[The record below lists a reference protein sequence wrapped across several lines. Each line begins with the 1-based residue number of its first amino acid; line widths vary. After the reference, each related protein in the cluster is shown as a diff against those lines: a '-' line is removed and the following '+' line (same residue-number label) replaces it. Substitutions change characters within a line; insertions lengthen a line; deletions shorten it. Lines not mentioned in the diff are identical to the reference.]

1 MTLDQRIT
9 RARLLAET
17 RPDAAEVLNFYA
29 KLVAYQRALLDRLPE
44 IAFDREDLA
53 HAVPAF
59 LDWLEREGP
68 PALSASVADR
78 RRIAR
83 DDWRERFDQATASTR
98 TEADGVDSCTMF
110 VVEALLQPFAE
121 REASVTATVRLKA
134 DTTADALPQN
144 ARTTSER
151 GTCPACGD
159 LPVVGVL
166 REEGHGARRSLVCG
180 RCATEWAYTRLSC
193 PGCGERQFESLPVYT
208 AEQFGHIR
216 VEACDSCRRFLKT
229 VDLTKDGRAV
239 PIVDDLA
246 SLSLDLWARSQGYE
260 RLRPNLLR
268 V

>member
-9 RARLLAET
+9 RARLLADT

-29 KLVAYQRALLDRLPE
+29 KLVEYQRALLDRLPE
-44 IAFDREDLA
+44 TAVDRDDLA
-53 HAVPAF
+53 GAIPAF
-59 LDWLEREGP
+59 LHWLKREAP
-68 PALSASVADR
+68 PALSAAATDLGTVSLEDWQIWFEQAMAPAPAGAGNRDSVA
-78 RRIAR
+78 
-83 DDWRERFDQATASTR
+83 
-98 TEADGVDSCTMF
+98 MF
-110 VVEALLQPFAE
+110 AVEALVQPVAE
-121 REASVTATVRLKA
+121 RRAHATVGDGPA
-134 DTTADALPQN
+134 MIEN
-144 ARTTSER
+144 AKSASR
-151 GTCPACGD
+151 CPACGD

-180 RCATEWAYTRLSC
+180 RCATEWAYTRLAC

-229 VDLTKDGRAV
+229 VDLTKDGLAV
-239 PIVDDLA
+239 PLVDDLA

>member
-1 MTLDQRIT
+1 MTPDPISQRIA
-9 RARLLAET
+9 RARFLAD
-17 RPDAAEVLNFYA
+17 RHPPAAEVLTFYA
-29 KLVAYQRALLDRLPE
+29 KLVEYQHALLDRLPE

-53 HAVPAF
+53 RAVPAF

-68 PALSASVADR
+68 PALSASAADR

-83 DDWRERFDQATASTR
+83 DDWRDRFDQAIAPTR
-98 TEADGVDSCTMF
+98 VEADGLDSCTMF
-110 VVEALLQPFAE
+110 VVDALLQPFEE
-121 REASVTATVRLKA
+121 RRAQADRETDLTAKEY
-134 DTTADALPQN
+134 
-144 ARTTSER
+144 ARSTGR
-151 GTCPACGD
+151 CPACGD

-180 RCATEWAYTRLSC
+180 RCATEWAYTRLAC

-216 VEACDSCRRFLKT
+216 VEACDRCRRFLKT
-229 VDLTKDGRAV
+229 VDLTKDGLAE
-239 PIVDDLA
+239 PFVDDLA
-246 SLSLDLWARSQGYE
+246 SISLDLWARSQGYE

>member
-1 MTLDQRIT
+1 MTPDPILTERLA
-9 RARLLAET
+9 RARLLADA
-17 RPDAAEVLNFYA
+17 RPDAAEILTFYA
-29 KLVAYQRALLDRLPE
+29 KLAGYQRALLDRLPE

-53 HAVPAF
+53 DLVPAF
-59 LDWLEREGP
+59 LDWLERESP
-68 PALSASVADR
+68 PASWASAADL

-83 DDWRERFDQATASTR
+83 EDWRERFNQAIAPPR
-98 TEADGVDSCTMF
+98 AEADGGDSWTMF

-121 REASVTATVRLKA
+121 RQAQGSR
-134 DTTADALPQN
+134 DHDSTTN
-144 ARTTSER
+144 EYEKSTGR
-151 GTCPACGD
+151 CPACRD

-180 RCATEWAYTRLSC
+180 RCATEWAYTRLAC

-229 VDLTKDGRAV
+229 VDLTKDGLAV
-239 PIVDDLA
+239 PLVDDLA